1 MIYLYPRI
9 ILLEISTFVRWQES
23 FHEKIQREFDL
34 TCKICDTMFE
44 IANKLR
50 GQQIGRR
57 FDIILGTE

>member
-1 MIYLYPRI
+1 MKNLY
-9 ILLEISTFVRWQES
+9 
-23 FHEKIQREFDL
+23 REFDL
-34 TCKICDTMFE
+34 TSKICDTMFE